1 MKKQNRKL
9 TTIML
14 AGALCAATISGFAFA
29 KPVTSSAEEATY
41 ALDDVFAKTSASF
54 LIENNAAAFEF
65 SDEGNVSLKR
75 DLAFAWYEGKNDAK
89 YLSLKFAF
97 KTLDFTSVSFTVESV
112 SAWATT
118 EEKATNVVKFTNKD
132 GVVSV
137 AVNDGAS
144 VATKIAAGAD
154 VQIALKAGE
163 ADGEFGVDVIAG
175 GETVNAGKFENVG
188 ANYADYTYGEMNP
201 LQISADLAEGS
212 DKAAKLVVLLK
223 DINGQSFENA
233 IAEDSKKIMIK
244 DTAAPVLVVN
254 EEIGSFA
261 LGTAFSLNY
270 EKVDVLQSSNYT
282 DSKTYYQ
289 YNPKDTE
296 KDYVTL
302 STSVYFMD
310 TVYEKDGKTTSVYK
324 EEGRE
329 YVSIKVTLGDKAF
342 ADESGDFAKKEYDL
356 SWYANEVVNKD
367 GVDYIVV
374 DRNED
379 GATYNRIALD
389 DENKVNVVDEKL
401 AEEVEIY
408 QELLNKAAEPV
419 YAGSNSYINFPS
431 VAWLIDDN
439 DGYRNLKFTV
449 SYKTPSSDSAKTS
462 SSLSYNGLKLSV
474 ADEGMYEF
482 KIFANDKTGNAMQY
496 YLDGEL
502 VSVTSSNVWDIE
514 EIPSFTFEIK
524 NQGLKMKDET
534 STSTTNRKATEDV
547 GDTYSF
553 SDLTVI
559 GATNLGKAYSLYR
572 IDETKANAIGLTESV
587 LTDITYKSIRDAL
600 TAERFASVSK
610 DEYLDLYLTVYAEL
624 LAKKI
629 GGTVTA
635 SDVAAC
641 FVEIQEFD
649 DRIDEELHSEE
660 WDKNNK
666 YNWTSSAKSFTA
678 VEEGKYVIMADYWEQ
693 ELPSQRVAA
702 YKVVVVESKVDS
714 IEGEG
719 NSWLKNNVVSVVLF
733 SVAGLML
740 ILIVILLLVKPSD
753 ETMED
758 IDKKAAKKAEKETK
772 EDK

>member
-9 TTIML
+9 TTLML

-41 ALDDVFAKTSASF
+41 ALDDVFSRTSATF
-54 LIENNAAAFEF
+54 LMEGKTAAFEL
-65 SDEGNVSLKR
+65 SDDGNVSLKR
-75 DLAFAWYEGKNDAK
+75 DLAFAWYEGKDDAK

-137 AVNDGAS
+137 AVNDGES
-144 VATKIAAGAD
+144 VATKITAGAD

-163 ADGEFGVDVIAG
+163 ADGEFGVNVIAG
-175 GETVNAGKFENVG
+175 GETVDAGKFENVG
-188 ANYADYTYGEMNP
+188 ANYADYTYGEMLP
-201 LQISADLAEGS
+201 LQISADLAEGTNK
-212 DKAAKLVVLLK
+212 DKKLVVLLK

-233 IAEDSKKIMIK
+233 VAENDKIMIK

-289 YNPKDTE
+289 YNPKDTA
-296 KDYVTL
+296 KDYKTL

-310 TVYEKDGKTTSVYK
+310 TVYEKDGKSTSVYK

-342 ADESGDFAKKEYDL
+342 ANDSGDFAKKEYDL
-356 SWYANEVVNKD
+356 SWYANEIVTKD

-408 QELLNKAAEPV
+408 QGLLNKAAKDV
-419 YAGSNSYINFPS
+419 YAGSNSYIYFPS

-449 SYKTPSSDSAKTS
+449 SYKSPSSDSAKTS

-502 VSVTSSNVWDIE
+502 VSVTSTNVWDIE

-524 NQGLKMKDET
+524 NQGLKMKDESSV
-534 STSTTNRKATEDV
+534 STSNKKATEDV

-553 SDLTVI
+553 SDITVI
-559 GATNLGKAYSLYR
+559 GATNLGKDYALYR
-572 IDETKANAIGLTESV
+572 IDETKAAAIGLTETV
-587 LTDITYKSIRDAL
+587 LTGITYKSMRDAL
-600 TAERFASVSK
+600 TQDRFNSVSK

-629 GGTVTA
+629 GGTA
-635 SDVAAC
+635 NAGDVRAC

-649 DRIDEELHSEE
+649 ARIDEELHAEE

-666 YNWTSSAKSFTA
+666 YNWTASAKSFKA
-678 VEEGKYVIMADYWEQ
+678 VEEGKYVIMADYWEK
-693 ELPSQRVAA
+693 ELPSQRVSA
-702 YKVVVVESKVDS
+702 YKVVVVESKVDT

-719 NSWLKNNVVSVVLF
+719 DSWLKNNVVSVVLF

-740 ILIVILLLVKPSD
+740 ILIVILLLIKPSD

-758 IDKKAAKKAEKETK
+758 VDKKAEKKAEK
-772 EDK
+772 AKKKDK